1 MGQDKNQLTKL
12 LVFVKDLYDN
22 PDNKE
27 FAAGIEH
34 IVLNRLAIS
43 TNEKIG
49 KIKDALEI
57 RADSS
62 IDYSFVKDIYIQR
75 QLMIDNLRMENV
87 LLNLSMS
94 EKERYENF
102 CISAFLQVE
111 NILNYYYCE
120 RFDRDLNAIL
130 ANIEDA
136 TQFDNYP
143 FRRVDGKTYYYVSEI
158 AIASKIQAFCKQFFP
173 YNPSVKD
180 FTLTNLHKLRSLRN
194 DIFHRAGENNNV
206 SQNAANAERPTPS
219 PTANM
224 FRDTLKRLVKKV
236 KEQLNVAI

>member
-1 MGQDKNQLTKL
+1 MGQDKKQLTKL
-12 LVFVKDLYDN
+12 LAFVKDIYSD

-27 FAAGIEH
+27 FAAGIES

-43 TNEKIG
+43 TNEKID

-57 RADSS
+57 RADIS
-62 IDYSFVKDIYIQR
+62 IDYSFVKDIYIRR
-75 QLMIDNLRMENV
+75 QLIIDNLRMENV

-102 CISAFLQVE
+102 CVNAFLQVE

-120 RFDRDLNAIL
+120 RFNKDLNAIL
-130 ANIEDA
+130 TNIEEA
-136 TQFDNYP
+136 TQYETYP
-143 FRRVDGKTYYYVSEI
+143 FTRVTGKTYYYVSEI
-158 AIASKIQAFCKQFFP
+158 SIANKIQAFCKQFFP

-180 FTLTNLHKLRSLRN
+180 FTLTYLHKLRNLRN
-194 DIFHRAGENNNV
+194 DIFHRAGANNNV
-206 SQNAANAERPTPS
+206 LQSATNAEKPTPS
-219 PTANM
+219 PTASM

-236 KEQLNVAI
+236 EEQLNNQQ